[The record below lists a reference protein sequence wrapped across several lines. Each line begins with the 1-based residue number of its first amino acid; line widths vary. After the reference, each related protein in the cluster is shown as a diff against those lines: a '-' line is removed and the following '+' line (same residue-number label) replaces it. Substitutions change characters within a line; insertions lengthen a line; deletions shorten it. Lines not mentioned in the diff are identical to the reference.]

1 MQRKLLLL
9 QRIFVVFCVAML
21 LAVLVPASATA
32 FSFGQKSSLARPLGV
47 ENLELTIDSL
57 VSRRFATGGLKRA
70 ILSLHRYEDMF
81 DRRSSESE
89 QSSERKFGQRWTKH
103 GSKVDRYAGPAA
115 SSVPEPSTAVLMM
128 LGLAGLAGARRM
140 GPRAV
145 HLQAG

>member
-1 MQRKLLLL
+1 
-9 QRIFVVFCVAML
+9 ML
-21 LAVLVPASATA
+21 LAVLVPASANA
-32 FSFGQKSSLARPLGV
+32 FSFGQPSSLARPMGV

-57 VSRRFATGGLKRA
+57 VSRKFATGGLKRA

-89 QSSERKFGQRWTKH
+89 RSIERKFGQRWTKH
-103 GSKVDRYAGPAA
+103 GNRVDRRGPPA

-145 HLQAG
+145 DLQAG